1 MSEQTTTGAGSTLN
15 VTDRELYLIRAALQ
29 SYLASFSHTEGT
41 IVDETKRL
49 LTKLPTTGDPGDD
62 VNRVFPE
69 RTNRLTL

>member
-1 MSEQTTTGAGSTLN
+1 MSEQTTAGAGRTLN

-62 VNRVFPE
+62 VNQVFPE

>member
-1 MSEQTTTGAGSTLN
+1 MSEQTTAGAGRTLN

-29 SYLASFSHTEGT
+29 SYLASFSHTEGE

-49 LTKLPTTGDPGDD
+49 LAKLPKTADSEDD